1 MQFRPSIARSKCL
14 DAFTF
19 AEVCVALLLCA
30 IFGAAAFAA
39 NERLL
44 LSLKAQ
50 KETTAATMALQWRM
64 EMFRAAGF
72 TNVASHDYVKNNI
85 LTVRTATASG
95 GTVIDPFAALGSIS
109 EQFTID
115 TFPTASGNPI
125 NVSWDAN
132 HTSGQDAPG
141 SNLGTLGGNLLKVD
155 VVETWTSKDGRSRTR
170 QISTICGIGNTG
182 VAFSP

>member
-72 TNVASHDYVKNNI
+72 ANVASHDYVKNNI

-95 GTVIDPFAALGSIS
+95 GTVIDPFAALPSIT

-125 NVSWDAN
+125 SMSWDAN
-132 HTSGQDAPG
+132 HTTGQDLG
-141 SNLGTLGGNLLKVD
+141 SNTGTLSTSNLLKVD
-155 VVETWTSKDGRSRTR
+155 VIETWTSKDGRSRTR
-170 QISTICGIGNTG
+170 QLSTICGNGNTG